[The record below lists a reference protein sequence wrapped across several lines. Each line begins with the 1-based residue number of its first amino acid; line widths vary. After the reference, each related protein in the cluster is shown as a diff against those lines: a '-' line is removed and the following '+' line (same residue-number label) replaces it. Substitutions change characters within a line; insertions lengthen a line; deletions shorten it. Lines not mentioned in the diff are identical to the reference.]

1 MALSPCA
8 FQEEDNT
15 SITSANIYKSG
26 GGNGTINIYKK
37 NGIVSFTING
47 LANLTVRS
55 STIIGTIPEG
65 FRPKNNYNDMYTVAL
80 GTTTTGGVETFQ
92 IYISTNGTFSVYAY
106 NGISVQN
113 NIQKVVTYLSA

>member
-1 MALSPCA
+1 MAKAPCE

-15 SITSANIYKSG
+15 SITSANIYNRS

-47 LANLTVRS
+47 FANLEVHS
-55 STIIGTIPEG
+55 STLIGTIPEG
-65 FRPKNNYNDMYTVAL
+65 FRPKNNYGDIYTVAL
-80 GTTTTGGVETFQ
+80 GTTPTSGVETFL
-92 IYISTNGTFSVYAY
+92 IGISTNGTFSVYAY
-106 NGISVQN
+106 TGVSVQS